1 LAFAIET
8 IPTTSLSMVINEAP
22 NGFTPFRDVARFSP
36 NFEVEFYNREFIR
49 SIISL
54 N

>member
-1 LAFAIET
+1 K
-8 IPTTSLSMVINEAP
+8 VINEAP

-36 NFEVEFYNREFIR
+36 DFEGKFYNREFTR
-49 SIISL
+49 SIIPL